1 MKKFIPIIHRC
12 VLLLMLSLTCGIAIQ
27 AAPPAK
33 ATEKTAT
40 VTINVQNASLQKVL
54 KEIERQTPYRFSYK
68 STDIKDFPA
77 VTTSFTNAPVA
88 TVLDKLFRGS
98 AIRYEIVSSKS
109 IVLLP
114 GAASAEQA
122 RTSASGGV
130 MRTASGTVEDADGEP
145 IVGASV
151 RCASN
156 TSIGTTTDANGRF
169 TLRVPDGEKQLL
181 ISYIGMHPQKSA
193 IGSDMSIRLTEDA
206 TALDEVVV
214 VGFGTQKKVNLT
226 GAVSNVD
233 VGKAIG
239 DRPIVSTTEALQAAV
254 PGLRVNMA
262 TQGSPGAG
270 ASLNIRGT
278 TSINGGSPL
287 VLVNN
292 VPMDINLIDPQD
304 IETISVLKD
313 AASAAIYG
321 ARATFGVILITTKQG
336 AKEQRAR
343 VTYNNNF
350 SFTRPIELPRK
361 ASPIE
366 EVTAYKKMGW
376 ANDTYVDG
384 KNITQ
389 WEQYILEYNANPAKY
404 PSGYIFDE
412 KGNLFLMREND
423 IFSDMMDSHGF
434 QQNHNASVSGG
445 TQRSNYRIS
454 FGYTNEDGIL
464 ITDKDK
470 YRRTNFATSLGTDV
484 TSWLNTSVDVRYAST
499 FRSVVE
505 QGGRNGV
512 WGSAVTLPSYQNIYP
527 YVLND
532 VEYPAEC
539 STTYILN
546 GEPRR
551 ISTTDLR
558 ILGRVVITPG
568 IKGLRLTGEYTFNRS
583 TGNNSIYANKYQY
596 VGMNFNGVMNSTEN
610 TSYAITKSSTNY
622 NAVNIYA
629 NYDFS
634 LGLNN
639 FALTAGFNQEESHY
653 ESLYTHRND
662 VLLENLPSV
671 SGSTG
676 TTTSTDSFSE
686 YAVRGAFY
694 RVAYNYDNRYL
705 LEANGR
711 YDGSSRFPKSNRF
724 GFFPSF
730 SGAWRISQE
739 SFMESLQPVLSN
751 LKLRASWGE
760 IGNQNVSSN
769 YPYIPSMG
777 IYQTNWLVNG
787 TRPTTLNAPA
797 LVSAAFTWEKAST
810 LDFALDFGLFNNRLS
825 GTLEWYRRDTRD
837 MLAPGMDLP
846 WVIGAAPA
854 NQNAADLRTSGW
866 EMDLRWTD
874 RIGSVG
880 YNVAFNLYDSH
891 SKITR
896 FRNETKLLT
905 SYYEGQEIGE
915 IWGYT
920 TDRFYTTDDFNAD
933 GSLKEGLP
941 KPHGAGTMNPGDVL
955 YVDYDGDGK
964 IYSGSG
970 TANDPGDRRVIG
982 NTTPRYMYGIRAG
995 VNWNGFDLQIFF
1007 HGVGK
1012 RDYWRTDQMAWPNGS
1027 WGVNFKETLD
1037 FWSPENPDA
1046 YFPRTYANN
1055 AVNTSYNRWVQ
1066 TKYLAD
1072 ASFFRLQNITLSY
1085 TLPRNIVKR
1094 IFLDNVRVY
1103 VSGENLKTWDHLP
1116 HGLEPEML
1124 SNGAWTYPYMRKISF
1139 GINLTI

>member
-1 MKKFIPIIHRC
+1 MKKYQFIIRRC
-12 VLLLMLSLTCGIAIQ
+12 VLLMLALVSWTAIQ
-27 AAPPAK
+27 AASPG
-33 ATEKTAT
+33 T
-40 VTINVQNASLQKVL
+40 VTIKAKNYSLQQVL
-54 KEIERQTPYRFSYK
+54 KQIEQQTDYRFSYK
-68 STDIKDFPA
+68 DADLKGFHAITATFDN
-77 VTTSFTNAPVA
+77 TSVNE
-88 TVLDKLFRGS
+88 VLDKLFQDS
-98 AIRYEIVSSKS
+98 KLSYEIVSSKS
-109 IVLLP
+109 IVILP
-114 GAASAEQA
+114 RRKSAT
-122 RTSASGGV
+122 TSDANSNGNLR
-130 MRTASGTVEDADGEP
+130 MKTASGIVEDSDGEP
-145 IVGASV
+145 IAGASV
-151 RCASN
+151 RCMSN
-156 TSIGTTTDANGRF
+156 ASIGTTTNASGQF
-169 TLRVPDGEKQLL
+169 TLRVPESESQLL
-181 ISYIGMHPQKSA
+181 ISYIGMHPQKKA
-193 IGSDMSIRLTEDA
+193 VGPDMKVSLAEDA

-214 VGFGTQKKVNLT
+214 IGFGQQKKVNVT

-233 VGKAIG
+233 VGKTIG
-239 DRPIVSTTEALQAAV
+239 DRPIVSTAEALQAAV
-254 PGLRVNMA
+254 PGLRVDLA
-262 TQGSPGAG
+262 AQGAPGG
-270 ASLNIRGT
+270 SSSLNIRGT
-278 TSINGGSPL
+278 TSINGGAPL

-304 IETISVLKD
+304 IESVSVLKD
-313 AASAAIYG
+313 AASSAIYG
-321 ARATFGVILITTKQG
+321 ARAAFGVILITTKQG
-336 AKEQRAR
+336 SKEQRPR
-343 VTYNNNF
+343 VSYNNNF
-350 SFTRPIELPRK
+350 SFTSPIELPRK

-389 WEQYILEYNANPAKY
+389 WEQYILDYNANPSKY
-404 PSGYIFDE
+404 PNGYIFDE

-423 IFSDMMDSHGF
+423 IFDQMMDNHGF
-434 QQNHNASVSGG
+434 QQNHNASISGG

-470 YRRTNFATSLGTDV
+470 FRRTNFATSLGTDV
-484 TSWLNTSVDVRYAST
+484 TSWLNTSVDIRYASS

-527 YVLND
+527 YELNG

-551 ISTTDLR
+551 IKSTDLR
-558 ILGRVVITPG
+558 VLGRVVITPG

-583 TGNNSIYANKYQY
+583 TGQNSIYSNKYNY
-596 VGMNFNGVMNSTEN
+596 IGMNFSGVMNSVEN
-610 TSYAITKSSTNY
+610 TSYQITESATNY
-622 NAVNIYA
+622 NAVNIYG

-634 LGLNN
+634 FGKNN
-639 FALTAGFNQEESHY
+639 FALTAGYNQESSHY
-653 ESLYTHRND
+653 QDLFTQRND
-662 VLLENLPSV
+662 VLLENLPSI
-671 SGSTG
+671 SGATG
-676 TTTSTDSFSE
+676 TTTSKDSFSE

-711 YDGSSRFPKSNRF
+711 YDGSSRFPKNHRF

-739 SFMESLQPVLSN
+739 EFMQSLQPVLSN

-760 IGNQNVSSN
+760 IGNQNISSN

-777 IYQTNWLVNG
+777 IYQTTWLVNG
-787 TRPTTLNAPA
+787 TKPTTLSAPG
-797 LVSAAFTWEKAST
+797 LVSANFSWEKAAT
-810 LDFALDFGLFNNRLS
+810 LDFALEFGLLNNRLA
-825 GTLEWYRRDTRD
+825 GTVEWYRRDTRD

-846 WVIGAAPA
+846 WVVGAAPA
-854 NQNAADLRTSGW
+854 NQNAADLRTNGW
-866 EMDLRWTD
+866 EVDLRWVD
-874 RIGSVG
+874 RIGDVG
-880 YNVAFNLYDSH
+880 YNVSFNLYDTR

-905 SYYEGQEIGE
+905 NYYEGMEIGE

-920 TDRFYTTDDFNAD
+920 TDRYYTADDFNAD
-933 GSLKEGLP
+933 GSLKDGIP
-941 KPHGAGTMNPGDVL
+941 KPQGAGTMYPGDIL

-964 IYSGSG
+964 IYSGAG
-970 TANDPGDRRVIG
+970 TADDPGDRRIIG
-982 NTTPRYMYGIRAG
+982 NRTPRMIYGIRAG
-995 VNWNGFDLQIFF
+995 VNWKGFDLQLFF

-1012 RDYWRTDQMAWPNGS
+1012 MDFWRTDQMVWPNGS

-1037 FWSPENPDA
+1037 FWTEDNPGA
-1046 YFPRTYANN
+1046 FFPRTYANN
-1055 AVNTSYNRWVQ
+1055 AVNTSYNRWTQ

-1072 ASFFRLQNITLSY
+1072 ASFLRLQNITLSY
-1085 TLPRNIVKR
+1085 TLPRNIVKK
-1094 IFLDNVRVY
+1094 IYLDNLRVY
-1103 VSGENLKTWDHLP
+1103 ISGENLKTWDHLP